1 MRPFLL
7 LLVPAAFLTV
17 RHASA
22 GEGPAVDREPA
33 SPVDGPAVE
42 ATTGATVP
50 SAEPVL
56 TNDNPVI
63 LALRARHP
71 APCSALADDGDL
83 AAVLHAIAGSD
94 VAPAWVPLRAASCL
108 TERFSTDA
116 RFVDWVTPWFTDDEL
131 GGLGFAALT
140 TSLAQPGTR
149 AVLEPLARAAPE
161 RWRDLYVRRL
171 DAAQIKP

>member
-1 MRPFLL
+1 MRSFLL
-7 LLVPAAFLTV
+7 LLVPAAILTTGV
-17 RHASA
+17 ATA
-22 GEGPAVDREPA
+22 GEPIPPEAPATPA
-33 SPVDGPAVE
+33 DAPA
-42 ATTGATVP
+42 AA
-50 SAEPVL
+50 AEPVL

-71 APCSALADDGDL
+71 APCSSLADDGDL
-83 AAVLHAIAGSD
+83 AAVLHTIAGSD

-116 RFVDWVTPWFTDDEL
+116 RFVAWVTPWFTDDEL

-171 DAAQIKP
+171 DAAQITP

>member
-1 MRPFLL
+1 MRSFLL
-7 LLVPAAFLTV
+7 LLVPAAILTSGV
-17 RHASA
+17 ATA
-22 GEGPAVDREPA
+22 GEPIPPEAPPTLPEGPAAEA
-33 SPVDGPAVE
+33 PV
-42 ATTGATVP
+42 
-50 SAEPVL
+50 AEPVL

-71 APCSALADDGDL
+71 APCSSLVDDGDL
-83 AAVLHAIAGSD
+83 AAVLHTIAGSD

-116 RFVDWVTPWFTDDEL
+116 RFVGWITPWFTDDEL

-171 DAAQIKP
+171 DAAQITP